1 MAPRGPSG
9 RTPSTRS
16 TPRPTTRLGCGRT
29 DGLRHAPG
37 NRRVTPADRE
47 QCSTLSCS
55 GRWKRPVAVLAPRRT
70 RLAHSTRL
78 TPNGSAA
85 STPTTDRYGKH
96 WWSPSPHRATGP
108 YHHRNLPKPL
118 GSDYCPRQQ
127 PRTLNRVT
135 HRGSGLT
142 RIDRDGWQQTHPDG
156 QCCTPPADAVT
167 VVSRSVV
174 SVVRTSPSASLTA
187 LLLP

>member
-1 MAPRGPSG
+1 MGNIGGPRHPTERLG
-9 RTPSTRS
+9 RTIT
-16 TPRPTTRLGCGRT
+16 
-29 DGLRHAPG
+29 
-37 NRRVTPADRE
+37 E
-47 QCSTLSCS
+47 I
-55 GRWKRPVAVLAPRRT
+55 
-70 RLAHSTRL
+70 
-78 TPNGSAA
+78 
-85 STPTTDRYGKH
+85 Y
-96 WWSPSPHRATGP
+96 
-108 YHHRNLPKPL
+108 RNLL
-118 GSDYCPRQQ
+118 ARTTARGNNHG
-127 PRTLNRVT
+127 TLNRVT